1 MNQMSEQILRSMEN
15 WLDDVVIGLNLCP
28 FAAKP
33 RRNGQISIVISE
45 AKSDEALLHDIIE
58 QFTLLDNTEP
68 SQLET
73 TLVITPYYCQTFDQ
87 YLDIV
92 DWLEAIIDQQWRGTY
107 QLATF
112 HPDYCFDGVEPEDDE
127 NLTNRAPYPTFHLIR
142 EASMEKVLKHYPNPE
157 AIPETNIDTVS
168 NLTNKQRKAL
178 FGYLFK

>member
-1 MNQMSEQILRSMEN
+1 MSNTQIEQQVEK

-33 RRNGQISIVISE
+33 RRNGQIKIRISN
-45 AKSDEALLHDIIE
+45 AKNDEQLLNDIIE
-58 QFTLLDNTEP
+58 EFTLLDNLTATD
-68 SQLET
+68 LET
-73 TLVITPYYCQTFDQ
+73 TLVVTPNYCESFDD
-87 YLDIV
+87 YLEIV

-112 HPDYCFDGVEPEDDE
+112 HPDYYFDGTDPDDDE
-127 NLTNRAPYPTFHLIR
+127 NLTNRSPFPVFHLIR

-157 AIPETNIDTVS
+157 AIPDTNIETVS
-168 NLTNKQRKAL
+168 NLTESQRQEL